1 MTSRFPFRGLTALTP
16 QSAEVSYFFSGFKP
30 LPEHAWRTRPL
41 LALTRSRQHVLL
53 AKLDEAGKAMFC
65 REQRRSRWLADRIPS
80 SVDFFAHAGARC
92 HATCQHCSR
101 DEAPRHPRRWLVPL
115 LLRVGSSRRA
125 TSGTSTAF
133 ISNRADP
140 TAWWWLICR
149 VNGAVLAAPSRRQ
162 CVAMSR
168 KNNTA

>member
-1 MTSRFPFRGLTALTP
+1 MTRRFPFRGLTALTP
-16 QSAEVSYFFSGFKP
+16 QSAEGPYFSAVSNLSP
-30 LPEHAWRTRPL
+30 STLVAHAL
-41 LALTRSRQHVLL
+41 LAGNIRARKVGRSRKTPPSHVC
-53 AKLDEAGKAMFC
+53 C
-65 REQRRSRWLADRIPS
+65 RERRSRWLADRIPS

>member
-1 MTSRFPFRGLTALTP
+1 MQRFHTFSAVSNLSPSTLVAHALFL
-16 QSAEVSYFFSGFKP
+16 QA
-30 LPEHAWRTRPL
+30 TR
-41 LALTRSRQHVLL
+41 ARKVGRSRKTPPGHV
-53 AKLDEAGKAMFC
+53 AE
-65 REQRRSRWLADRIPS
+65 S
-80 SVDFFAHAGARC
+80 SVARVGSRTPGTGYPVRLISFAHAGARC

>member
-1 MTSRFPFRGLTALTP
+1 MLTRRFPFRGLTALTP
-16 QSAEVSYFFSGFKP
+16 QCAEVSYFFSGFKH
-30 LPEHAWRTRPL
+30 LPKHACGARPL
-41 LALTRSRQHVLL
+41 LAGNTCSQSWTKQEN
-53 AKLDEAGKAMFC
+53 ASWPCC

-133 ISNRADP
+133 ISSRADDSLVVAYLKGRWGCARIP
-140 TAWWWLICR
+140 ITPPVC
-149 VNGAVLAAPSRRQ
+149 VVLL
-162 CVAMSR
+162 
-168 KNNTA
+168 